1 MRSIAAR
8 LLLGNGVVLATFV
21 VLTALA
27 VSWSV
32 HSRAETARL
41 ERLQGLV
48 YGILGATELTPEAT
62 LVVADGALPERT
74 LAQPVAG
81 LYAELVGNGGTRLW
95 QSRSS
100 VSRVPAVD
108 VTPIGEWV
116 FERLEA
122 SGSLPAVDRLQLQ
135 SAWELGDGE
144 ELPFVVHVVDERGTL
159 GQELARF
166 DRTLWVALG
175 GAALLLLAV
184 QTLVLRRGLAPLVRI
199 GEQVREIE
207 CGERDALDADMPR
220 ELVPLAGGLNALLAS
235 ERGRRE
241 RYRNLL
247 DDLAHSLKT
256 PLTILG
262 NLVAGDGGVRPA
274 GRLDDY
280 RSDQDRLDDGLP
292 VGSRSGGDTDA
303 RTGDVRATIAEQT
316 ARMRASIERSLE
328 RAAPQGGAVLAPP
341 LAVRPVVERLARS
354 LAKLHPGRAPDF
366 AIDVSR
372 GFTARMADADL
383 HELLG
388 NVLENAC
395 KYGASSIRVSAD
407 GRARELLVD
416 DDGPGFP
423 EDAARLARRG
433 ERADTR
439 LPGEGLGLA
448 ASRELLESHGGT
460 LGSSASRQTGG
471 RAGDVAVS
479 GDGVARFDDAADASD
494 GHGLHRTGKDS
505 AESDFSNNGYLQA
518 IKPDDIVCRRQGSSL
533 DHGDATRWSCRPT

>member
-1 MRSIAAR
+1 MRSIASR
-8 LLLGNGVVLATFV
+8 LLLGNAVVLAAFV

-48 YGILGATELTPEAT
+48 YGILGASEITPEAT
-62 LVVADGALPERT
+62 LVVADGALPERR

-81 LYAELVGNGGTRLW
+81 LYAELVGNGGERLW

-100 VSRVPAVD
+100 VRRVPPVLA
-108 VTPIGEWV
+108 TPIGEWV

-122 SGSLPAVDRLQLQ
+122 ADGLPAVDRLQLQ

-144 ELPFVVHVVDERGTL
+144 ELPFVVHVVDESGSL
-159 GQELARF
+159 GAELARF
-166 DRTLWVALG
+166 DRTLWVTLA
-175 GAALLLLAV
+175 GAALLLLGV

-199 GEQVREIE
+199 GEEVREIE
-207 CGERDALDADMPR
+207 RGERDALGADMPR
-220 ELVPLAGGLNALLAS
+220 ELIPLAGALNALLAS

-262 NLVAGDGGVRPA
+262 NLAPADEGIHRGGRRDGE
-274 GRLDDY
+274 
-280 RSDQDRLDDGLP
+280 
-292 VGSRSGGDTDA
+292 
-303 RTGDVRATIAEQT
+303 RATIAEQT

-354 LAKLHPGRAPDF
+354 LAKLHPARAPDF
-366 AIDVSR
+366 TIDIPR

-395 KYGASSIRVSAD
+395 KYGASSIRISAD
-407 GRARELLVD
+407 NRTRTLVVD

-423 EDAARLARRG
+423 ADAARLARRG

-448 ASRELLESHGGT
+448 ASGELLESHGGT
-460 LGSSASRQTGG
+460 LELGVSPSEGARVTLRFPG
-471 RAGDVAVS
+471 AG
-479 GDGVARFDDAADASD
+479 
-494 GHGLHRTGKDS
+494 
-505 AESDFSNNGYLQA
+505 
-518 IKPDDIVCRRQGSSL
+518 
-533 DHGDATRWSCRPT
+533 

>member
-8 LLLGNGVVLATFV
+8 LLLGNAFVLATFV

-27 VSWSV
+27 VWWSV

-81 LYAELVGNGGTRLW
+81 LYAELVGNEGRRLW

-100 VSRVPAVD
+100 VSRVPEVD

-184 QTLVLRRGLAPLVRI
+184 QTFVLRRGLAPLVRI
-199 GEQVREIE
+199 GAQVREIE
-207 CGERDALDADMPR
+207 RGERDALDAAVPR

-262 NLVAGDGGVRPA
+262 NLAADEGTRLEGDGGDARASEGGAGGARA
-274 GRLDDY
+274 GRG
-280 RSDQDRLDDGLP
+280 RAN
-292 VGSRSGGDTDA
+292 DA
-303 RTGDVRATIAEQT
+303 RAAIDEQT

-328 RAAPQGGAVLAPP
+328 RAARQGGAVLAPP

-354 LAKLHPGRAPDF
+354 LAKLHPARAPDF
-366 AIDVSR
+366 TIDIPH

-395 KYGASSIRVSAD
+395 KYGASSIRASAD
-407 GRARELLVD
+407 GRSRVLVVD

-448 ASRELLESHGGT
+448 ASHELMESHGGKLELGVSPAGGARVT
-460 LGSSASRQTGG
+460 LRFPGTG
-471 RAGDVAVS
+471 
-479 GDGVARFDDAADASD
+479 
-494 GHGLHRTGKDS
+494 
-505 AESDFSNNGYLQA
+505 
-518 IKPDDIVCRRQGSSL
+518 
-533 DHGDATRWSCRPT
+533 